1 MDGVGASERLSSY
14 TCWHADDRSDDGR
27 FDMERLA
34 CGEAAVIVGVAVGGP
49 QPYTV
54 YLTFFDSVYS

>member
-1 MDGVGASERLSSY
+1 
-14 TCWHADDRSDDGR
+14 
-27 FDMERLA
+27 MERLA